1 MTNTNNTTYSTISG
15 ATEALAAWRHTLDTS
30 EPLTDSQAKQISLT
44 IQTNLTLRDMLVDL
58 VIDPSLPEEDIN
70 AYLTNPDPAS
80 PLGIRLGDS
89 YTRPPQPVPSS
100 RIDQAASQLDR
111 IAASQPRKCDQPHAI
126 QAALYWLDE
135 RYTAALERA
144 LTALQDDPGNRL
156 ANIIRQAVTLGAPSP
171 WSRNR

>member
-1 MTNTNNTTYSTISG
+1 MTNTDTNPSL
-15 ATEALAAWRHTLDTS
+15 ADDLKALAAWRHALDTS
-30 EPLTDSQAKQISLT
+30 EPLTAGQAKQISLT
-44 IQTNLTLRDMLVDL
+44 IQTNLTQRDMLVDL
-58 VIDPSLPEEDIN
+58 VIDPGLPEEDIN
-70 AYLTNPDPAS
+70 AYLANPDPAS